1 MCEKQFEPFLPKL
14 VPLAVQL
21 LDYDG
26 PYLVQDEED
35 NQLQGDYILGFN
47 RLKNLQSINNN

>member
-26 PYLVQDEED
+26 PYLVQGEED

-47 RLKNLQSINNN
+47 RLKNLQNINNN